1 MDRYVIMTCRKL
13 KNKNEYHMHPLVEKS
28 KIMGQNENKIAYS
41 ESVEGAEIKIKSFN
55 NILGNVD
62 LCMYQMDDL
71 TFFELQKRLEK
82 YLDKIEKEIVKRTNE
97 ELKNGKCPSKMDIMQ
112 QIIGNSSLSGPAI
125 NEDGEYVVNLTGV
138 EYEE

>member
-1 MDRYVIMTCRKL
+1 MDRYVIMICRKL

-28 KIMGQNENKIAYS
+28 KIMGQSENKIAYA

-71 TFFELQKRLEK
+71 TFFE
-82 YLDKIEKEIVKRTNE
+82 
-97 ELKNGKCPSKMDIMQ
+97 
-112 QIIGNSSLSGPAI
+112 
-125 NEDGEYVVNLTGV
+125 
-138 EYEE
+138 